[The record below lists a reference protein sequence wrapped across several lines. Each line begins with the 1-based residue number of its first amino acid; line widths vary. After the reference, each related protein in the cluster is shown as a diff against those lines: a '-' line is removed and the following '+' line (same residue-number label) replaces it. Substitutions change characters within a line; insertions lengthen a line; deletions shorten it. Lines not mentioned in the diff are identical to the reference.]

1 MPGISTSSDIYQNRN
16 QGLTTYRKDS
26 QGPALSE
33 EMAKRTEDR
42 AKAARVQARQEP
54 STVVRSARPAV
65 AQAKAAG
72 NAQAQAAPTH
82 AVPTHAAPTHA
93 AGADTAPIASAAA
106 PSVQTTRAAPA
117 TPAKVVHELYAP
129 TSRTTREHDDRFSM
143 VTGGT
148 VDVRA

>member
-16 QGLTTYRKDS
+16 QGLTTYRKDA

-65 AQAKAAG
+65 AQAKATG
-72 NAQAQAAPTH
+72 NAQAPAAAP
-82 AVPTHAAPTHA
+82 HAAA
-93 AGADTAPIASAAA
+93 ADTAPIASAAA
-106 PSVQTTRAAPA
+106 PSVQATKAAPA

-129 TSRTTREHDDRFSM
+129 TSRTTREHDDRYSM
-143 VTGGT
+143 ITGGT
-148 VDVRA
+148 IDVRA